1 MSYSERIKGYNAR
14 DYGAEARPWIMF
26 YNAGHLKE
34 LKEIAHADKRAA
46 QDIAELE
53 NLISDLKEYR
63 QALAARYAQLETMA
77 YADRLEL
84 ERRPDG
90 WRGGNIT
97 YYLRVV
103 RKYEDGT
110 ENVMQNEAF
119 PGKRRREAIKCFDE
133 LRKQR
138 PGIEAVKD
146 IEKKKWE
153 R

>member
-1 MSYSERIKGYNAR
+1 MAKLNNCHNGY
-14 DYGAEARPWIMF
+14 AESRHWITF
-26 YNAGHLKE
+26 YKADKLKE
-34 LKEIAHADKRAA
+34 LAEITAADKRAG

-53 NLISDLKEYR
+53 NLIADLKEYR
-63 QALAARYAQLETMA
+63 QALAARYAQLETMS
-77 YADRLEL
+77 YTDRLEL

-97 YYLRVV
+97 YYLRIV

-110 ENVMQNEAF
+110 EAQQYHETF
-119 PGKRRREAIKCFDE
+119 PGKQRRDALKRFEE
-133 LRKQR
+133 LKKQR

-146 IEKKKWE
+146 IEKKSWE

>member
-14 DYGAEARPWIMF
+14 EYGAEARPWVMF
-26 YNAGHLKE
+26 YNADHLKE
-34 LKEIAHADKRAA
+34 LAEIAHADKRAG

-53 NLISDLKEYR
+53 NLIADLKEYR

-77 YADRLEL
+77 YTDRLEL
-84 ERRPDG
+84 ERHPNS
-90 WRGGNIT
+90 WRGGNVT
-97 YYLRVV
+97 YYLRIV

-110 ENVMQNEAF
+110 EAQQYHETF
-119 PGKRRREAIKCFDE
+119 PGKQRRDALKRFEE
-133 LRKQR
+133 LKKQR

-146 IEKKKWE
+146 IGKKGWE